1 MIDVI
6 FKSVFSVTPFW
17 SYSSLKPFG
26 PMIHDF
32 YAETQDFTKIS
43 SRFLNFVSAPNPRCE
58 YCNTSVFSLTD
69 VTSHIGLPLK
79 PSFSWPWDYRILTA
93 LNGQH
98 LGTLVLN

>member
-6 FKSVFSVTPFW
+6 FKSVFSLTPFW
-17 SYSSLKPFG
+17 SYSSSKSFR

-32 YAETQDFTKIS
+32 YAEAQDSKEIS
-43 SRFLNFVSAPNPRCE
+43 SGFLNFVLALTPLCE
-58 YCNTSVFSLTD
+58 YCNTAVFSLTD

-79 PSFSWPWDYRILTA
+79 PSFSWPWDYMILTA